1 MTQVTEQ
8 ALREA
13 ETLRELDD
21 IIQLEAG
28 DFVVLGG
35 YPSAG
40 KTALA
45 LQIARSMACQY
56 HVGFYSLE
64 TNQTKAARRILA
76 ATADESDPS
85 YSSVVSLLNGY
96 MPLMIDLVRSDRGT
110 LFLPSPSHPP
120 DFFIHQRGAASDEF
134 GHLGGVFDE
143 ISADPSQTSPVIV
156 ASASLVTKKMYC
168 MDALLSICT
177 VFSFFSFF

>member
-1 MTQVTEQ
+1 MGDGDDSF
-8 ALREA
+8 A
-13 ETLRELDD
+13 ETVFNFFE
-21 IIQLEAG
+21 
-28 DFVVLGG
+28 
-35 YPSAG
+35 
-40 KTALA
+40 
-45 LQIARSMACQY
+45 
-56 HVGFYSLE
+56 
-64 TNQTKAARRILA
+64 ILA

-177 VFSFFSFF
+177 VFSFFSFLIMGSTSRSSATLTTPT